1 MRSATTAVQMVIR
14 VTGLIQIIL
23 GLLFWTGTARN
34 LVDLH
39 MWIGFVL
46 VIALWIMAGLAA
58 RAGVNPG
65 LVALAVVWGLVVPV
79 LGMTQVG
86 LLPGDW
92 HWVIQ
97 VAHLLVGLV
106 AMGLGDWLGGLILKQ
121 QAVALP
127 A

>member
-1 MRSATTAVQMVIR
+1 
-14 VTGLIQIIL
+14 
-23 GLLFWTGTARN
+23 
-34 LVDLH
+34 
-39 MWIGFVL
+39 MWLGFVL

-65 LVALAVVWGLVVPV
+65 LVALAIVWGLIVPV
-79 LGMTQVG
+79 LGMTQVR